1 MYLLCS
7 LVKMYEFM
15 TFRAVELLSA
25 KFRIR
30 GRKIN
35 GADQPSEA
43 KSTPPWWWQ
52 GNKIE
57 NELDKM
63 ASGCQNT
70 CPRPDILAVWPKIQ
84 KNWVISAAHFLRS
97 IYTMM

>member
-1 MYLLCS
+1 MITFEKSPRPKILTRFLCPINERIRSSEKRDYDMYLLCS

-43 KSTPPWWWQ
+43 KSTPP
-52 GNKIE
+52 
-57 NELDKM
+57 
-63 ASGCQNT
+63 
-70 CPRPDILAVWPKIQ
+70 
-84 KNWVISAAHFLRS
+84 
-97 IYTMM
+97 

>member
-1 MYLLCS
+1 MITFEKSPRPKILTRFLCPINENRVDRYLLRS
-7 LVKMYEFM
+7 LVMYEFM

-43 KSTPPWWWQ
+43 KSTPP
-52 GNKIE
+52 
-57 NELDKM
+57 
-63 ASGCQNT
+63 
-70 CPRPDILAVWPKIQ
+70 
-84 KNWVISAAHFLRS
+84 
-97 IYTMM
+97 

>member
-1 MYLLCS
+1 MITFEKSPRPKILTRFLCPINERICSIREERLDDMYLLCS

-43 KSTPPWWWQ
+43 KSTPP
-52 GNKIE
+52 
-57 NELDKM
+57 
-63 ASGCQNT
+63 
-70 CPRPDILAVWPKIQ
+70 
-84 KNWVISAAHFLRS
+84 
-97 IYTMM
+97 

>member
-1 MYLLCS
+1 MREYVCSSREERLDDMYLLCS

-43 KSTPPWWWQ
+43 KSTPP
-52 GNKIE
+52 
-57 NELDKM
+57 
-63 ASGCQNT
+63 
-70 CPRPDILAVWPKIQ
+70 
-84 KNWVISAAHFLRS
+84 
-97 IYTMM
+97 

>member
-1 MYLLCS
+1 MCPINERICSIREERLDDMYLLCS

-70 CPRPDILAVWPKIQ
+70 CPPTG
-84 KNWVISAAHFLRS
+84 HFSSL
-97 IYTMM
+97 T

>member
-1 MYLLCS
+1 MITFEKSARPKILTRFLCPTTINENRYLLRS
-7 LVKMYEFM
+7 LVMYEFM

-43 KSTPPWWWQ
+43 KSTPP
-52 GNKIE
+52 
-57 NELDKM
+57 
-63 ASGCQNT
+63 
-70 CPRPDILAVWPKIQ
+70 
-84 KNWVISAAHFLRS
+84 
-97 IYTMM
+97 

>member
-1 MYLLCS
+1 MITFEKSPRPKILTRFLCPINERICSSEKRDYDMYLLCS

-43 KSTPPWWWQ
+43 KSTPP
-52 GNKIE
+52 
-57 NELDKM
+57 
-63 ASGCQNT
+63 
-70 CPRPDILAVWPKIQ
+70 
-84 KNWVISAAHFLRS
+84 
-97 IYTMM
+97 